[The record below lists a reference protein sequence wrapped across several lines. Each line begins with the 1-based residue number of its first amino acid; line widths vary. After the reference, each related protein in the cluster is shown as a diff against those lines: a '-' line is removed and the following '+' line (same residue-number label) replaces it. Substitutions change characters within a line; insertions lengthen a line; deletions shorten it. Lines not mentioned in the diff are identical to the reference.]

1 MILESLASLGAG
13 VVIGWSLAA
22 PPGPVNAVIASN
34 AVQRSWRAGF
44 LVGAGATTA
53 DAIFLTLSVV
63 AHQALLGVHSV
74 FPIIALVGACVLAY
88 FAWTAARAWSR
99 TPAVAGE
106 VPRATVSSYAKGLGI
121 NLTSPYPILW
131 WLTVGIVLIDQLG
144 PLVLVG
150 FFVGLLSW
158 ISAFPYILRAAQQRF
173 ARTYHA
179 VLAFSIGC
187 LLAFAAWLA
196 WTGITSLQ

>member
-1 MILESLASLGAG
+1 MALEVLAGVGAG

-63 AHQALLGVHSV
+63 AHQALLGVRSV
-74 FPIIALVGACVLAY
+74 FPVIALVGACVLAY
-88 FAWTAARAWSR
+88 FAWTAAQSWSR
-99 TPAVAGE
+99 ARAVPAE
-106 VPRATVSSYAKGLGI
+106 DPRSHVSSYAKGLGI
-121 NLTSPYPILW
+121 NLTSPYPVLW

-150 FFVGLLSW
+150 FFAGLLSW
-158 ISAFPYILRAAQQRF
+158 ISAFPYVLRAAHQRF
-173 ARTYHA
+173 AKTYHA
-179 VLAFSIGC
+179 VLVFSIAC
-187 LLAFAAWLA
+187 LLAFAGWLA
-196 WTGITSLQ
+196 WTGITSFR